1 VERARLTMML
11 SKMHEERG
19 AIAEASETLQEI
31 AVETYGSMEK
41 REKAEF
47 LLEQV
52 RLTLAQRDLV
62 RAGILAGKMNKKV
75 LDEPGAL
82 RACARARARACR
94 WAAGSS
100 LELGAACG
108 QGGAPRAGRVGW
120 ACVPQA
126 ARTKTMPPNAPPPPL
141 PAL

>member
-1 VERARLTMML
+1 MML

-62 RAGILAGKMNKKV
+62 RAGILSGKMNKKV
-75 LDEPGAL
+75 LDEPGACV
-82 RACARARARACR
+82 RACVAGGLSGRPR
-94 WAAGSS
+94 W
-100 LELGAACG
+100 
-108 QGGAPRAGRVGW
+108 R
-120 ACVPQA
+120 
-126 ARTKTMPPNAPPPPL
+126 
-141 PAL
+141 